1 VLVSQ
6 LAVAREQIPCVGLDR
21 SPAEVW
27 EALRQSPV
35 GFVLVSEQGDLD
47 GVSGWLSRE
56 DLATDADAYRS
67 SPPDPRQVVRE
78 TYFAADNKPAAEV
91 LNELT
96 VRRAPLALLVDEFG
110 RVTGLVTRAALEQA
124 RL

>member
-1 VLVSQ
+1 M
-6 LAVAREQIPCVGLDR
+6 
-21 SPAEVW
+21 
-27 EALRQSPV
+27 
-35 GFVLVSEQGDLD
+35 
-47 GVSGWLSRE
+47 
-56 DLATDADAYRS
+56 
-67 SPPDPRQVVRE
+67 VRE

-91 LNELT
+91 LDELT